1 MAEAKSGDNVKV
13 HYKGTLDDGTEFD
26 SSAGR
31 EPLEFTVGAN
41 QVIPGFDN
49 AVVGMNIGDKKTVNI
64 PLDEAYGPRRDDMLA
79 IVDIG
84 QFPENIS
91 PEIGQELQLTNENDE
106 LIMVKVVE
114 INESDVTLDANHP
127 LAGEN
132 LTFDLELMEIS

>member
-13 HYKGTLDDGTEFD
+13 HYKGTLDNGTEFD
-26 SSAGR
+26 SSEGK

-49 AVVGMNIGDKKTVNI
+49 AVAGMNIGDKKTVNI
-64 PLDEAYGPRRDDMLA
+64 PVDEAYGPRREDMLA

-84 QFPENIS
+84 QFPENIT

-106 LIMVKVVE
+106 LIMVKIVE
-114 INESDVTLDANHP
+114 INEKDVTLDANHQ

-132 LTFDLELMEIS
+132 LTFD